1 MVALMFLFAG
11 KLRIIKKI
19 EIYFFESLRIGRTS
33 EIENRILR
41 GNFSFFRLDSF
52 VLNRIDEFDLSK
64 RVNFVHD

>member
-19 EIYFFESLRIGRTS
+19 EIYFFESLRIGRIS

-41 GNFSFFRLDSF
+41 GNFSFFDSF

>member
-41 GNFSFFRLDSF
+41 DNFSFFDSF

>member
-41 GNFSFFRLDSF
+41 GNFSFFDSF